1 MKHYYKAKEFVL
13 NQLKSI
19 DDYSYEINK
28 HVINTAYYAI
38 KHNLNEE
45 EFEAY
50 LDKIIEKTHKKL
62 WNCGCQCSFVDALGN
77 KESYYEGGGECI
89 HYAKEAF
96 RKAVSSYY
104 AALKLYNESEE
115 DGINDGRE

>member
-1 MKHYYKAKEFVL
+1 MKHYYKAKTFVL

-50 LDKIIEKTHKKL
+50 LDKIVEKTHKKL
-62 WNCGCQCSFVDALGN
+62 FSCGCQCSLN
-77 KESYYEGGGECI
+77 TPLEKHISYYEGGGD
-89 HYAKEAF
+89 YLRDAQNSFK
-96 RKAVSSYY
+96 KAVKIYY
-104 AALKLYNESEE
+104 EDLYLYNESEE
-115 DGINDGRE
+115 YGINDGD